1 MSTNPFEGRALV
13 CSFAYAN
20 GHHCRMPRKTSHPFL
35 CTYHARKEAQAEA
48 ADQVGRDLAT
58 RFSANYLSGSDLS
71 SALAHMMSAV
81 AQGHLKPRA
90 ASTLAYLSQTLLQA
104 IHLSQ
109 HEYINA
115 FGTTSWREEIRA
127 AFAQPSIDR
136 PSEDPEPEPDVQEP
150 DVQELEVQEPD
161 VQTPDVQKSE
171 PLPQDAATYVE
182 SILTQV
188 YQNK

>member
-1 MSTNPFEGRALV
+1 
-13 CSFAYAN
+13 
-20 GHHCRMPRKTSHPFL
+20 MPRKTSHPYL
-35 CTYHARKEAQAEA
+35 CTYHARKEAQSEA

-71 SALAHMMSAV
+71 SALAHMMSAI

-127 AFAQPSIDR
+127 AFAQPD
-136 PSEDPEPEPDVQEP
+136 PDPLCEDHKPEPDAQAPNVQKP
-150 DVQELEVQEPD
+150 DVQA
-161 VQTPDVQKSE
+161 PDVQKSE
-171 PLPQDAATYVE
+171 PLPHDAATYVE

-188 YQNK
+188 CQNK

>member
-1 MSTNPFEGRALV
+1 MSTTPFEGRALV

-20 GHHCRMPRKTSHPFL
+20 GNHCRMPRKTSHPYL

-127 AFAQPSIDR
+127 AFAQTNPD
-136 PSEDPEPEPDVQEP
+136 PPPEDPEPEPDVQAP
-150 DVQELEVQEPD
+150 EVQEPE
-161 VQTPDVQKSE
+161 VQELNVQKSG
-171 PLPQDAATYVE
+171 PLPQNAATYVE

>member
-81 AQGHLKPRA
+81 AQGHLKPKA

-127 AFAQPSIDR
+127 AFAEPD
-136 PSEDPEPEPDVQEP
+136 PNPPCEDPEPAPDVQQP
-150 DVQELEVQEPD
+150 DVHEPEVQAPGA
-161 VQTPDVQKSE
+161 QKPE
-171 PLPQDAATYVE
+171 PLPHDPATYVE

>member
-13 CSFAYAN
+13 WSFAYAN
-20 GHHCRMPRKTSHPFL
+20 GHHCHMPRKTSHPFL
-35 CTYHARKEAQAEA
+35 CTYHARKEAQADA
-48 ADQVGRDLAT
+48 ADRVGRDLAT

-81 AQGHLKPRA
+81 AQGHLKPKA

-115 FGTTSWREEIRA
+115 FGTTSWRQEIRA
-127 AFAQPSIDR
+127 AFAEPDPNP
-136 PSEDPEPEPDVQEP
+136 PSEDPDPEPDVQEP
-150 DVQELEVQEPD
+150 SIQEPD
-161 VQTPDVQKSE
+161 VHESHRQKSD
-171 PLPQDAATYVE
+171 PLP
-182 SILTQV
+182 
-188 YQNK
+188 

>member
-1 MSTNPFEGRALV
+1 
-13 CSFAYAN
+13 
-20 GHHCRMPRKTSHPFL
+20 
-35 CTYHARKEAQAEA
+35 
-48 ADQVGRDLAT
+48 
-58 RFSANYLSGSDLS
+58 
-71 SALAHMMSAV
+71 MMSAI

-90 ASTLAYLSQTLLQA
+90 ASTVAYLSQTLLQA

-127 AFAQPSIDR
+127 AFAQTNPDPPR
-136 PSEDPEPEPDVQEP
+136 EDPEPEPDVQAP
-150 DVQELEVQEPD
+150 EVQEPD
-161 VQTPDVQKSE
+161 VREPNVQKSE
-171 PLPQDAATYVE
+171 PLPHDPVTYVE

>member
-1 MSTNPFEGRALV
+1 MSTNPFEGRALM

-35 CTYHARKEAQAEA
+35 CTYHARKEAQADA
-48 ADQVGRDLAT
+48 ADRVGRDLAT

-81 AQGHLKPRA
+81 AQGHLKPKA

-127 AFAQPSIDR
+127 AFAEPD
-136 PSEDPEPEPDVQEP
+136 PNPPCEDPEPDPAVQEP
-150 DVQELEVQEPD
+150 EVQAPGA
-161 VQTPDVQKSE
+161 QKPE
-171 PLPQDAATYVE
+171 PLPHDPATYVE

-188 YQNK
+188 YKNK

>member
-20 GHHCRMPRKTSHPFL
+20 GHHCRMPRKTSHPYL

-81 AQGHLKPRA
+81 AQGHLKPKA

-127 AFAQPSIDR
+127 AFAEPD
-136 PSEDPEPEPDVQEP
+136 PNPPCEDPEPDPAVQEP
-150 DVQELEVQEPD
+150 EVQAPGA
-161 VQTPDVQKSE
+161 QKSD
-171 PLPQDAATYVE
+171 PLPHDPATYVE

-188 YQNK
+188 YKNK

>member
-1 MSTNPFEGRALV
+1 MSTTPSEGRALV

-20 GHHCRMPRKTSHPFL
+20 GHHCRMPRRTSHPYL

-48 ADQVGRDLAT
+48 AEQVGRDLAT

-115 FGTTSWREEIRA
+115 FGTTSWRQEIRA
-127 AFAQPSIDR
+127 AFAQANTGPLC
-136 PSEDPEPEPDVQEP
+136 EDPKPEPDAQEP
-150 DVQELEVQEPD
+150 NR
-161 VQTPDVQKSE
+161 QKSE
-171 PLPQDAATYVE
+171 PLPHDPATYVE

>member
-20 GHHCRMPRKTSHPFL
+20 GHHCRMPRKTYHPFL

-81 AQGHLKPRA
+81 AQGHLKAKA

-127 AFAQPSIDR
+127 AFTQANPDPR
-136 PSEDPEPEPDVQEP
+136 SEDPEPEPDVQSP
-150 DVQELEVQEPD
+150 DVQEPD
-161 VQTPDVQKSE
+161 RQKPE
-171 PLPQDAATYVE
+171 PLPHDPVTYVE
-182 SILTQV
+182 SILTKV

>member
-1 MSTNPFEGRALV
+1 MSMTPFEGRALV

-20 GHHCRMPRKTSHPFL
+20 GHHCRLPRKTSHPFL

-127 AFAQPSIDR
+127 AFTQANPDS
-136 PSEDPEPEPDVQEP
+136 PSEDPEPEPDLQEL
-150 DVQELEVQEPD
+150 DVQELN
-161 VQTPDVQKSE
+161 VQKSE
-171 PLPQDAATYVE
+171 PRPHDPTTYVE

-188 YQNK
+188 YKNK

>member
-1 MSTNPFEGRALV
+1 MSTTPFEGRALV
-13 CSFAYAN
+13 CSYAYAN
-20 GHHCRMPRKTSHPFL
+20 GHRCRMPRKTSHPYL

-127 AFAQPSIDR
+127 AFTQANPD
-136 PSEDPEPEPDVQEP
+136 PECEDPQLQPDAQEPEVQA
-150 DVQELEVQEPD
+150 
-161 VQTPDVQKSE
+161 PDVQKPE
-171 PLPQDAATYVE
+171 PLPHDPVTYVE

-188 YQNK
+188 YKNK

>member
-1 MSTNPFEGRALV
+1 MSTTPSEGRALV

-20 GHHCRMPRKTSHPFL
+20 GHHCRMPRCTAHRYL

-48 ADQVGRDLAT
+48 AEQVGRDLAT

-71 SALAHMMSAV
+71 SALAHRMSAV
-81 AQGHLKPRA
+81 TQGHLKPKA
-90 ASTLAYLSQTLLQA
+90 ASTLAYLSQTLLPA

-109 HEYINA
+109 HEYTNA
-115 FGTTSWREEIRA
+115 FGSSSWREEIRA
-127 AFAQPSIDR
+127 AFPQATSDHQ
-136 PSEDPEPEPDVQEP
+136 SEDPEPESQ
-150 DVQELEVQEPD
+150 
-161 VQTPDVQKSE
+161 
-171 PLPQDAATYVE
+171 PLPQDPATYVE